1 MRKRMASK
9 GTGALKVGLSLVFD
23 GGKQI
28 VPFGWSL
35 DGEADVIAKFARPG
49 LLYLVDLL
57 DRW

>member
-1 MRKRMASK
+1 MASK

-35 DGEADVIAKFARPG
+35 DGETDVVAKFARPG